1 MSFTASVK
9 KWQQQDPVDFAK
21 ALPGLVKVVNV
32 TYQSVTQTFLTIPA
46 FSIVKDVTVIRTTKW
61 NAAPTTFEI
70 GKQGDTDWL
79 VNTTQANV
87 DGNIPAGED
96 AGTEVISINKTVTSD
111 TPIVLTLNHGA
122 ATAGSGYVMVRY
134 EELAR

>member
-1 MSFTASVK
+1 MSFTASVN

-32 TYQSVTQTFLTIPA
+32 TYQSVTQTMFTAPA
-46 FSIVKDVTVIRTTKW
+46 YSILREAIIVRTTKW
-61 NAAPTTFEI
+61 NAAPATFHI
-70 GKQGDTDWL
+70 GKGGDTDWL

-87 DGNIPAGED
+87 DGNIPVGED